1 MLKALMLRKRINDAK
16 NALEKLRAK
25 AEELEKREADIAASI
40 EEANTEEE
48 KAAVEEA
55 TAQFEADCSAYEAEK
70 AALEKTIEDCE
81 AELAE
86 LEAAAP
92 QERKTEEKTEERKEI
107 KNMEIRKFFNMNAE
121 QRDAFFARE
130 DVKSFLERVRAM
142 KGQTRSV
149 SGADLLIPEVILDV
163 LRENI
168 ENYSKLYKH
177 VNVKRVPGKARQIVA
192 GTIPEGVWTEMCG
205 KLNELSISFNDA
217 EVDGYKVG
225 GYIAICNSILDD
237 SDINLASEII
247 TALGQAIGYALDKAI
262 VFGTGTKMP
271 VGIFTRLAQTSE
283 PASYPSTARTWVD
296 LHSTNIFTIANSVH
310 GADLYKAIV
319 LDSGAAKSKYSKGA
333 KVWAMNESTYTRL
346 VSESISLNAAGAI
359 VAGQNKEMP
368 VIGGAIEILS
378 FMPDDVIIGGYADLY
393 LLAERAGTAIAQS
406 EHALFTD
413 DKTVFKGTARY
424 DGMPVIAEGF
434 VAIGINGAVPS
445 ASSINFAA
453 DSANP

>member
-16 NALEKLRAK
+16 KTLEELRAK
-25 AEELEKREADIAASI
+25 GEELEKREADIAASI

-55 TAQFEADCSAYEAEK
+55 TAAFEADSAAHEAEK

-86 LEAAAP
+86 IEAAAP
-92 QERKTEEKTEERKEI
+92 QERKTEEKTEKRKEV
-107 KNMEIRKFFNMNAE
+107 KTMEIRKFFNMNAE

-130 DVKSFLERVRAM
+130 DVKSFLERVRSM
-142 KGQTRSV
+142 KGQTRAV

-225 GYIAICNSILDD
+225 GYIAICNSILED
-237 SDINLASEII
+237 SDINLASEVI

-271 VGIFTRLAQTSE
+271 VGIFTRLAQTAE
-283 PASYPSTARTWVD
+283 PDSYPTTARPWAD
-296 LHSTNIFTIANSVH
+296 LHTTNILTIANSVK
-310 GADLYKAIV
+310 GANLYKEIV
-319 LDSGAAKSKYSKGA
+319 LYSGAAKGAYSKDE
-333 KVWAMNESTYTRL
+333 KVWIMNESTYTRL

-359 VAGQNKEMP
+359 VAGQGKKMP
-368 VIGGAIEILS
+368 VIGGEIEILS
-378 FMPDDVIIGGYADLY
+378 FMPNDVIIGGYADLY

-413 DKTVFKGTARY
+413 DKTVIKGTARY
-424 DGMPVIAEGF
+424 DGMPVIAEAF
-434 VAIGINGAVPS
+434 VAIGINGVTPS
-445 ASSINFAA
+445 ASGITFA
-453 DSANP
+453 DDTANA